1 MAKHVA
7 VELSEQDMAILAY
20 RNAQK
25 EYYAALERLNW
36 ADDDMFDIANEEV
49 TAAFAK
55 FNVEAKKVKML
66 CGKIPDTKDVSTGKK
81 FMSKITS

>member
-1 MAKHVA
+1 MAKHVV

-49 TAAFAK
+49 TAALAK

-66 CGKIPDTKDVSTGKK
+66 CGKIPDAKNVSAVKKIFGKIV
-81 FMSKITS
+81 S